1 MADKS
6 GKKKSITNDI
16 FPLKLFI
23 VVLFEKVE
31 KNTCLVFRENGFE
44 EKILT
49 KKCQK
54 SENEVRLP
62 KDNQFIVAV
71 WRIKG
76 SGKLM
81 YLNVTRG
88 FD

>member
-1 MADKS
+1 M
-6 GKKKSITNDI
+6 
-16 FPLKLFI
+16 KLFI

-44 EKILT
+44 VKILT

-54 SENEVRLP
+54 KWKRVSLP

-76 SGKLM
+76 SGNLM